1 MHDNGPNIAARSDDE
16 IHVLT
21 VGGVY
26 ALSQDGGRTWRRE
39 TVPLPPGMQLKNPAL
54 AIDKIGNAHV
64 AFTGTVRN
72 AKEWSSTKP
81 NHGYWELRYVRRT
94 AAGSWED
101 AQNVL
106 AANRQWSDSDRDWD
120 ILTDWPHIA
129 VESGGTIHIAWHGTA
144 GTHIFGRDEAFYI
157 RRPATGANSWGPWSE
172 PRSLHPVNSAKKE
185 YHSFAPSIALS
196 ERDEAALTVV
206 FYDTTDGE

>member
-1 MHDNGPNIAARSDDE
+1 M
-16 IHVLT
+16 
-21 VGGVY
+21 
-26 ALSQDGGRTWRRE
+26 
-39 TVPLPPGMQLKNPAL
+39 
-54 AIDKIGNAHV
+54 

-144 GTHIFGRDEAFYI
+144 GTHISAGMKRFTSGGRQ
-157 RRPATGANSWGPWSE
+157 PARIHGVPGANLD
-172 PRSLHPVNSAKKE
+172 RC
-185 YHSFAPSIALS
+185 I
-196 ERDEAALTVV
+196 R
-206 FYDTTDGE
+206 